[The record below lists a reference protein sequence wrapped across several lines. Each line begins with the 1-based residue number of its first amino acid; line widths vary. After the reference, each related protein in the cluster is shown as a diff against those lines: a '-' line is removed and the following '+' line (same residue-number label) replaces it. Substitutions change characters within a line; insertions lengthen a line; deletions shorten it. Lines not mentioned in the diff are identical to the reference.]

1 MSARPAKRQ
10 RFEFVAQDAGGH
22 DVPVIHRLRSW
33 LKAGL
38 RGYGIRIV
46 SGRQLPADD
55 HQRPAQAQPEES
67 AARGGEP

>member
-10 RFEFVAQDAGGH
+10 RFEFVAQDAGGS

-38 RGYGIRIV
+38 RAYGIRV
-46 SGRQLPADD
+46 VAGRELPAEDD
-55 HQRPAQAQPEES
+55 RQPGPAPREDPS
-67 AARGGEP
+67 